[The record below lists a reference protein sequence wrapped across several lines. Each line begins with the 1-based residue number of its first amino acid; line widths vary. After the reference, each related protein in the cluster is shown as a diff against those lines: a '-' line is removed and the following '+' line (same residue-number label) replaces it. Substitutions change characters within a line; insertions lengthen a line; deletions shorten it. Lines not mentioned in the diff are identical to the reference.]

1 MAAQCK
7 VSVRVGLG
15 NEPRDLRTPF
25 LSMNPPCVACLDPV
39 CVLMIHVM
47 PSLRHQLARQDSPLL
62 LASPPASLPLSSI
75 ALFIPPRPCPQ
86 DAAFKSPLASPQVF
100 CRRRAPSLV
109 CATSA
114 HSSNTCQTVTL
125 CMTSSMRR
133 SRTVIVGRILTG
145 IGFIW
150 PVAFTFSYVSLVF
163 NFVLDSRY
171 SPLVV
176 PYHLRHRTPSTT
188 ARFDFAPTVAPLTC
202 HLFAIFI

>member
-1 MAAQCK
+1 MN
-7 VSVRVGLG
+7 L
-15 NEPRDLRTPF
+15 PR
-25 LSMNPPCVACLDPV
+25 VACLDPV
-39 CVLMIHVM
+39 HALMIHMM
-47 PSLRHQLARQDSPLL
+47 PSLRHQLARQDSPSS
-62 LASPPASLPLSSI
+62 LASPPASSPLSSI
-75 ALFIPPRPCPQ
+75 ALLVPPRPCPQ
-86 DAAFKSPLASPQVF
+86 DATFKSPLTSPQVF

-145 IGFIW
+145 IGFISACFMYIFICF
-150 PVAFTFSYVSLVF
+150 PCF
-163 NFVLDSRY
+163 NFVLDSCY

-176 PYHLRHRTPSTT
+176 PYRLRHRTPSTT
-188 ARFDFAPTVAPLTC
+188 ARFDFAPAVAPLTC